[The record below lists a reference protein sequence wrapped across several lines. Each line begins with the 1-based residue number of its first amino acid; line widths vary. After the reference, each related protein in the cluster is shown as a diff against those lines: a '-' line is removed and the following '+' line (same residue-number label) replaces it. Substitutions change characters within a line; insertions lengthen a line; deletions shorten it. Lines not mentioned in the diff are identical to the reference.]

1 MPPIPIEAR
10 RRHTAANLSA
20 LTLANAFIF
29 QEELAQGNSRV
40 EPIRRLLA
48 NRDFHGAT
56 ADHWQFICDT
66 INYVPIF
73 HLAREVLL
81 AIPSNADNLAALRAL
96 AQQALEIVSERA
108 ALRHDL
114 MGRVYHYLLL
124 EAKYLGTFYTSVPAA
139 TLLLK
144 LALGPERWNVDW
156 SDTAYRLTREC
167 FRAIELCLI
176 KSAPVASSRSARI
189 RAPFPVF

>member
-1 MPPIPIEAR
+1 MPPIPIDAR
-10 RRHTAANLSA
+10 RRHTAANLAA

-29 QEELAQGNSRV
+29 QEELAQTNTDV

-48 NRDFHGAT
+48 KSNFQTAT

-73 HLAREVLL
+73 NLAREVLL
-81 AIPSNADNLAALRAL
+81 AIPSNADSATALKTLAR
-96 AQQALEIVSERA
+96 QALDIVSERA

-124 EAKYLGTFYTSVPAA
+124 EAKYLGTFI
-139 TLLLK
+139 
-144 LALGPERWNVDW
+144 
-156 SDTAYRLTREC
+156 RL
-167 FRAIELCLI
+167 
-176 KSAPVASSRSARI
+176 
-189 RAPFPVF
+189 FPLQHCC